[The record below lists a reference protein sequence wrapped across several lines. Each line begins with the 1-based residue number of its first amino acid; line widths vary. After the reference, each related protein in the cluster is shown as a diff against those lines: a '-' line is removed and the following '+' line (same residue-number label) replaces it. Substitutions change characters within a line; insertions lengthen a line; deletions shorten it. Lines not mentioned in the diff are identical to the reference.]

1 MHDGH
6 RAVQFFGQGV
16 GQLMGGVVPSRGF
29 QKQTKDVTTV
39 FRRFLYVTAVRCK
52 TVTRDVI
59 KRNGVDGQLQFPGV
73 VLSGAGD
80 KGLGK
85 EETTDPKPTGR
96 ACLAP
101 VLQHVQT
108 LH

>member
-16 GQLMGGVVPSRGF
+16 GQLMSSVVPSRGF
-29 QKQTKDVTTV
+29 QKQTKNVTTV

-96 ACLAP
+96 ASLDP